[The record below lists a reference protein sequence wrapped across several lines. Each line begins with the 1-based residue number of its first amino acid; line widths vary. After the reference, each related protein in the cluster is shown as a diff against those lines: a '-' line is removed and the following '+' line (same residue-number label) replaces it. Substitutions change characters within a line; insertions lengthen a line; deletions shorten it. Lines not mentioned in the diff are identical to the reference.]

1 VASRRTVWLVGM
13 MGCGKSSVG
22 LLLSARL
29 KRPFIDTD
37 SEIEREAGSTVSE
50 IFAREGEAGFRAR
63 ERAAIE
69 AAAGSGA
76 VVALGG
82 GAIAQEGAAGRLAAS
97 GTIVYLRA
105 RPETLL
111 RRLDED
117 DTRPL
122 LQGLD
127 GEARRERIER
137 LLSERTPYY
146 EQARIVIETDEQD
159 AEALAKHL
167 ARRLQKVEA

>member
-1 VASRRTVWLVGM
+1 
-13 MGCGKSSVG
+13 MGSGKSTVG
-22 LLLSARL
+22 RLLAERL
-29 KRPFIDTD
+29 NRPFVDAD
-37 SEIEREAGSTVSE
+37 AEIERAAGAKVSE

-76 VVALGG
+76 IVALGG

-111 RRLDED
+111 RRVGED

-122 LQGLD
+122 LQGL
-127 GEARRERIER
+127 GRAARRERLER
-137 LLSERTPYY
+137 LLSERAQYY
-146 EQARIVIETDEQD
+146 EQARIVIEADDRD
-159 AEALAKHL
+159 AKALARDL
-167 ARRLQKVEA
+167 ARRLRKVEA